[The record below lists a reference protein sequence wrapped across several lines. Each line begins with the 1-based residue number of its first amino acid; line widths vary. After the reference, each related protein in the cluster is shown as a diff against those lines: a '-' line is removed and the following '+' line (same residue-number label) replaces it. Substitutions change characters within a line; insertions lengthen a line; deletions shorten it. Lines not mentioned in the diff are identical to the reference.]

1 MHTKCLERGLKIDKE
16 SVRLIIKCLDP
27 TGVKCRNA
35 RQLTRR
41 TYMNPNYIWHM
52 DGYDKLKHYG
62 ICPICG
68 CPRCITADLGTENGI
83 VRELQVA
90 LRDCDGHETN
100 AFLYGTSKCNQ
111 RIESWWN
118 ILRKE
123 SAQFWMDM
131 FQTIKDDGH
140 FSGDFLDD
148 ELKIVVRTWN
158 SHKLRSMKNVMTPC
172 GRPELLYNLP
182 ELCGADNYLY
192 VVKEAEI
199 AVCEQACTKT
209 SIICEQN
216 VFDLCIYEME
226 ENNWTEAAC
235 ASEGID
241 LYLLLRP
248 IIRNLV
254 L

>member
-1 MHTKCLERGLKIDKE
+1 MAMK
-16 SVRLIIKCLDP
+16 
-27 TGVKCRNA
+27 
-35 RQLTRR
+35 
-41 TYMNPNYIWHM
+41 
-52 DGYDKLKHYG
+52 
-62 ICPICG
+62 
-68 CPRCITADLGTENGI
+68 
-83 VRELQVA
+83 
-90 LRDCDGHETN
+90 TN
-100 AFLYGTSKCNQ
+100 AFLLDGMFQTKCNQ

-118 ILRKE
+118 NSGMFPKKVLK
-123 SAQFWMDM
+123 FWMDM

-140 FSGDFLDD
+140 FSGDFLDVNLIRFCFMNLIQD

-172 GRPELLYNLP
+172 GRPELMYNLP

-199 AVCEQACTKT
+199 VVCEQACTKT
-209 SIICEQN
+209 SIIYDQN

-235 ASEGID
+235 ASEGTD

-248 IIRNLV
+248 IIRNFV

>member
-1 MHTKCLERGLKIDKE
+1 MEETGLIGNQTLPKAITLSEINCASMTDRTLQKAIE
-16 SVRLIIKCLDP
+16 
-27 TGVKCRNA
+27 
-35 RQLTRR
+35 LT
-41 TYMNPNYIWHM
+41 
-52 DGYDKLKHYG
+52 L
-62 ICPICG
+62 
-68 CPRCITADLGTENGI
+68 NGNWY
-83 VRELQVA
+83 E
-90 LRDCDGHETN
+90 
-100 AFLYGTSKCNQ
+100 
-111 RIESWWN
+111 
-118 ILRKE
+118 
-123 SAQFWMDM
+123 
-131 FQTIKDDGH
+131 
-140 FSGDFLDD
+140 D

-209 SIICEQN
+209 SIICDQN